1 MGPHGVGKSALA
13 AFCAEYADARDLFS
27 RVLVV
32 RPTLPASLQD
42 LEALLRDA
50 AGPER
55 LSDDESYLLVLDG
68 AEKAD
73 PSDVKLFL
81 AKCLDDHTN
90 LCALVSKRTGLDRPE
105 EHVIPLGPLGL
116 KHAARLFARQCPL
129 LHTANDRRKFT
140 SALLTHADAPDVLG
154 AGLPGAI
161 VASAFSA
168 SRADLERILS
178 RASASPLPGG
188 ASSSSPFTPIRGG
201 GLSSGFSMPGG
212 K

>member
-1 MGPHGVGKSALA
+1 MQLKTQQGTQKSPLAGVTNQSPSVTSSNALSAALPMAHA
-13 AFCAEYADARDLFS
+13 A
-27 RVLVV
+27 
-32 RPTLPASLQD
+32 T
-42 LEALLRDA
+42 LEARNAPAVMA
-50 AGPER
+50 APVRLPGPR
-55 LSDDESYLLVLDG
+55 S
-68 AEKAD
+68 
-73 PSDVKLFL
+73 
-81 AKCLDDHTN
+81 
-90 LCALVSKRTGLDRPE
+90 SKRRSAGQF
-105 EHVIPLGPLGL
+105 PLGPLGL

-178 RASASPLPGG
+178 RATASPPPGG

-201 GLSSGFSMPGG
+201 GLSSGFSTPGG
-212 K
+212 E